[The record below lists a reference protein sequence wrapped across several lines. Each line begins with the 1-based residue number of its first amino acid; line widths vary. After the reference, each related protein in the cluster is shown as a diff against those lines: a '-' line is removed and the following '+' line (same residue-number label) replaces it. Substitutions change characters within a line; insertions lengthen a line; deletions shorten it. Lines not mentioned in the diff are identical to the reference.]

1 MWLAADHSLVA
12 VVVLI
17 TAITMAIA
25 EFEYYW
31 NSMEAVH
38 SPIAG
43 SPGSFAAAGCFRES
57 AGTNWQREHDL
68 ESP

>member
-1 MWLAADHSLVA
+1 MAA
-12 VVVLI
+12 
-17 TAITMAIA
+17 A

-38 SPIAG
+38 SPMAS
-43 SPGSFAAAGCFRES
+43 SPGTFAAAGCFRES
-57 AGTNWQREHDL
+57 AGKNWQREHDL